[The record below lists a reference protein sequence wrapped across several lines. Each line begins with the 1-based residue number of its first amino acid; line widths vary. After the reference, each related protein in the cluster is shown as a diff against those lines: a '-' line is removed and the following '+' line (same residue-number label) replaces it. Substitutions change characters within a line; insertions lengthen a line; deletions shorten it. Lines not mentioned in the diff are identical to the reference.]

1 MRISDWSSDVCSS
14 DLAGFESL
22 CDSRAGQQQ
31 RDGEPCENQRHV
43 HFWDGGHPAD
53 IGCGHAVLP
62 VQQHLR
68 GGRNKVDVVGDPCAP
83 AFALSARPKPACVA
97 PQIGGG
103 KEERQRLADSTEG
116 RREGEGSPDVR
127 SADLIPP
134 QASSSGMASP
144 ARFNGTSL
152 FVTAVIQRTSDADM
166 LSCPSSSICAAAET
180 RWPLSAIRAPRLS
193 P

>member
-43 HFWDGGHPAD
+43 PFWDGGHPAD

-68 GGRNKVDVVGDPCAP
+68 GGRNKVAVVGDPCAP

-97 PQIGGG
+97 QKIGR
-103 KEERQRLADSTEG
+103 EEEHTYELK
-116 RREGEGSPDVR
+116 
-127 SADLIPP
+127 
-134 QASSSGMASP
+134 
-144 ARFNGTSL
+144 SL
-152 FVTAVIQRTSDADM
+152 TRT
-166 LSCPSSSICAAAET
+166 
-180 RWPLSAIRAPRLS
+180 
-193 P
+193 